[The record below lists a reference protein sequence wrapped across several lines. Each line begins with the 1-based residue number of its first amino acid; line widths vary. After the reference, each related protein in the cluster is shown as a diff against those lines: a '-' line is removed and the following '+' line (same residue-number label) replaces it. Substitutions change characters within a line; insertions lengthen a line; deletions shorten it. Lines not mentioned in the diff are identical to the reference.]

1 MGMNFQENNNK
12 SFSTTR
18 GERASSMHSGGRN
31 NRTSVSSLSPE
42 DEFKINQNT
51 KSALQCNQDLEE
63 FKCFEDLSLKMELLR
78 GIYAYGW
85 DKPSPI
91 QSLAIQ
97 PMVQGNDLLAQA
109 QSGTGKTGAFTTA
122 SLQIINADHGVPQ
135 VLQLSPTREL
145 AHQTFEVAS
154 ALARWIPGVKVLKVI
169 GGRSLRDDLQ
179 GLREGAQFIVG
190 TPGRVLHLME
200 RNSREFPT
208 NYLKVLCLDEADEML
223 SKGFQE
229 AMYDVFQFMPQDVQ
243 VCLFS
248 ATMPREVREMTNK
261 FMRDPVKILVKAG
274 QLTLDGIAQY
284 YLHCEHE
291 GNKFDY
297 LCALYSEISISQ
309 AVIFVN
315 SRDRCEGLYRDL
327 TNNDFTVSLIHGGMS
342 SEERTLRMK
351 EFKSG
356 SSRIMIS
363 TDLLARGID
372 CQEVSVV
379 LNYDVPFNSENYIH
393 RIGRSGRFGKKGV
406 AVNFVT
412 NRDER
417 IIHDLQSFYTTTIN
431 ELPCDLAGIFE
442 TAI

>member
-1 MGMNFQENNNK
+1 MEFSDNNK
-12 SFSTTR
+12 QM
-18 GERASSMHSGGRN
+18 SSKCTGRQPM
-31 NRTSVSSLSPE
+31 VSSLSPE
-42 DEFKINQNT
+42 EFKDTEN
-51 KSALQCNQDLEE
+51 SALQANTQLEE
-63 FKCFEDLSLKMELLR
+63 MRHFEDMNLKMELLR

-85 DKPSPI
+85 EKPSPI
-91 QSLAIQ
+91 QSLAMA

-122 SLQIINADHGVPQ
+122 SLQIINPELRYPQ

-145 AHQTFEVAS
+145 AHQTFEVAQS
-154 ALARWIPGVKVLKVI
+154 LAQWIPGLEILKVI
-169 GGRSLRDDLQ
+169 GGRSRRSDIQ
-179 GLREGAQFIVG
+179 GLRGGAQFIVG
-190 TPGRVLHLME
+190 TPGRVYDLLQNG
-200 RNSREFPT
+200 RGAFQPD
-208 NYLKVLCLDEADEML
+208 YLKVLCLDEADEML
-223 SKGFQE
+223 SRGFHD
-229 AMYDVFQFMPQDVQ
+229 AMYDIFEYMPQDIQ
-243 VCLFS
+243 MCLFS
-248 ATMPREVREMTNK
+248 ATMPQEIKEMTKK

-274 QLTLDGIAQY
+274 QLTLDGISQY
-284 YLHCEHE
+284 YLDCEHND
-291 GNKFDY
+291 NKLDW
-297 LCALYSEISISQ
+297 LCGLYKDMSISQ

-315 SRDRCEGLYRDL
+315 SRRRCEDLYSDL
-327 TNNDFTVSLIHGGMS
+327 TYKGFTVSFIHGGMP

-431 ELPCDLAGIFE
+431 ELPCDLAGIFG
-442 TAI
+442 TAV

>member
-1 MGMNFQENNNK
+1 MEFSEHNNK
-12 SFSTTR
+12 L
-18 GERASSMHSGGRN
+18 SSKCAGGHPL
-31 NRTSVSSLSPE
+31 VSSLSPE
-42 DEFKINQNT
+42 EFKDNKN
-51 KSALQCNQDLEE
+51 SALQTNTQLDEL
-63 FKCFEDLSLKMELLR
+63 KNFEDLSLRMELLR

-122 SLQIINADHGVPQ
+122 SLQIIDPKLRYPQ

-145 AHQTFEVAS
+145 AHQTFEVAES
-154 ALARWIPGVKVLKVI
+154 LAQWIPGLKILKVI
-169 GGRSLRDDLQ
+169 GGRSRRSDIQGLQ
-179 GLREGAQFIVG
+179 GGAQFIVG
-190 TPGRVLHLME
+190 TPGRVFDLLQNGRGAFQSKH
-200 RNSREFPT
+200 
-208 NYLKVLCLDEADEML
+208 LKVLCLDEADEML
-223 SKGFQE
+223 SRGFKD
-229 AMYDVFQFMPQDVQ
+229 AMYDIFEYMPQDIQ
-243 VCLFS
+243 MCLFS
-248 ATMPREVREMTNK
+248 ATMPQEIKEMTKK

-274 QLTLDGIAQY
+274 QLTLDGISQY
-284 YLHCEHE
+284 YLDCEHND
-291 GNKFDY
+291 NKLDW
-297 LCALYSEISISQ
+297 LCGLYNDMSIAQ

-315 SRDRCEGLYRDL
+315 SRRRCEDLYSDL
-327 TNNDFTVSLIHGGMS
+327 TYKGFTVSFIHGGMA

-431 ELPCDLAGIFE
+431 ELPCDLAGIFG
-442 TAI
+442 TAV